1 MTPLR
6 RPLSLLLIIVLTL
19 TACDIV
25 QPVPETPPPTTG
37 GGDGTA
43 TDAVPTPINLT
54 TADGAAQAYLNAW
67 QAGDYAAMYA
77 LLSPSVQQQITVEQF
92 SAQYTDA
99 MTAMTAQGV
108 TLDVDM
114 TKLGVTPT
122 TARLPFAV
130 TYETVALGPLTR
142 DLALSLKLEGTTWTV
157 LWDSSMILPELAG
170 GKVLSLSVESPD
182 RANIYDRN
190 GQWLVQSNSPTAT
203 ISVIPALVGDE
214 DEENDLLDVLS
225 RALRMPPS
233 LIKSNYSGNGPAY
246 EQPIAVGDIDQEVLD
261 NIWDTLYNYEAV
273 SIAGGKF
280 GRRNY
285 YNLAPHILGYT
296 GYIPAEQLQDYV
308 ARGYPAEGAIVGLSG
323 LEYSQEDILAGKRGG
338 TLTACL
344 SDGTLCSQVASR
356 ASEPALN
363 VYTTIDRD
371 LQTITQDALED
382 AYRAGSLTWAPEA
395 GGAAAIVMDVKTGE
409 ILAIASYPYFDAN
422 IFNPNNGNPMFTNN
436 YLNALGAD
444 PRRPYFNRATSGAQP
459 PGSIFKIVTLA
470 ATLDSGVYAPE
481 DRYVCD
487 GVWEHTSGDR
497 LDWKEG
503 GHGDISLIEAL
514 MGSCNPWFYRMGLAM
529 GGQDFNIL
537 PDIAKGFG
545 LGARTGVEIDEEP
558 GVVPDPAWMQQT
570 LGETWSIDDSINMAV
585 GQGNLLVTPIQMVNV
600 TSAIA
605 NGGTLYRPHLIKAIG
620 PALEA
625 PTNIV
630 EPQVNGTIPIT
641 DEQIASIREGMLGV
655 TTIIDLGTAENRV
668 GGMDITTA
676 GKTGTAQVSSGAQ
689 PIAWYTG
696 YAPYEDPEIAVII
709 MVENGGQGSTIASPI
724 FRRIVEMWYG
734 LRVFHWPDDWLDPE
748 LYEAVKDIGE

>member
-1 MTPLR
+1 MPLR
-6 RPLSLLLIIVLTL
+6 KTLALLLITTL
-19 TACDIV
+19 ALAACAIL
-25 QPVPETPPPTTG
+25 QPGPETAVPTTD
-37 GGDGTA
+37 GGDGSTEA
-43 TDAVPTPINLT
+43 APTPINLS

-77 LLSPSVQQQITVEQF
+77 LLSPSVQ
-92 SAQYTDA
+92 AQYTPEVLAALYTDA
-99 MTAMTAQGV
+99 MTKMTAQGI

-114 TKLGVTPT
+114 ARIGVTPT

-142 DLALSLKLEGTTWTV
+142 DLALSLTLEGTTWTV
-157 LWDSSMILPELAG
+157 LWDPSVILPEMAG
-170 GKVLSLSVESPD
+170 GKVLDLTVEAPD

-190 GQWLVQSNSPTAT
+190 GLWLVQSNSPTAT
-203 ISVIPALVGDE
+203 VNVTPSLVGDE
-214 DEENDLLDVLS
+214 EEEADLLDILS
-225 RALRMPPS
+225 RALRMPQS
-233 LIKSNYSGNGPAY
+233 MIKANYSGNGPTY
-246 EQPIAVGDIDQEVLD
+246 EQPLAVGDIDQEVLD
-261 NIWDTLYNYEAV
+261 EIWPNLYRYEAI

-296 GYIPAEQLQDYV
+296 SFIPEAQLQEYV
-308 ARGYPAEGAIVGLSG
+308 AKGYAVDAIVGITG
-323 LEYSQEDILAGKRGG
+323 LELSQENILAGQRGG
-338 TLTACL
+338 TLSACMP
-344 SDGTLCSQVASR
+344 DGTLCTEIASR

-363 VYTTIDRD
+363 VYTTLDRE

-422 IFNPNNGNPMFTNN
+422 VFNPNNGNPMLTNN
-436 YLNALGAD
+436 YLNAIGAD
-444 PRRPYFNRATSGAQP
+444 PRRPYFNRTTSGAQP

-470 ATLDSGVYAPE
+470 ATLDSGVYGPE
-481 DRYVCD
+481 ETYTCN
-487 GVWEHTSGDR
+487 GVWDEYSGGTR
-497 LDWKEG
+497 LDWKEE
-503 GHGDISLIEAL
+503 GHGEINLIEAL

-529 GGQDFNIL
+529 GEQDFNIL
-537 PDIAKGFG
+537 PDMAKGFG
-545 LGARTGVEIDEEP
+545 LGAPTGIEIDEEA

-570 LGETWSIDDSINMAV
+570 MGEEWSLDDSINMAV

-605 NGGTLYRPHLIKAIG
+605 NGGTLYRPHLVKAIG
-620 PALEA
+620 PAFEA
-625 PTNIV
+625 PTNV
-630 EPQVNGTIPIT
+630 VDPQVSGTIPVT
-641 DEQIASIREGMLGV
+641 EQAINYIREGMLGV
-655 TTIIDLGTAENRV
+655 TTIVDLGTAENRV
-668 GGMDITTA
+668 GGMQITTG

-696 YAPYEDPEIAVII
+696 YAPFDDPEIAVII

-734 LRVFHWPDDWLDPE
+734 LRVFGWPEDWLDPE
-748 LYEAVKDIGE
+748 LYEEVKDIGE